1 MKVKQ
6 KLDEQLL
13 SLLPVGADD
22 PITARELQQ
31 LLNLPRVRDV
41 SLLINLLRRQ
51 GEVICSNGK
60 GYYKPATRCEVES
73 FVKQMRS
80 RMKEIKLATISA
92 EKALRGG
99 EDDERG

>member
-1 MKVKQ
+1 MRVKI
-6 KLDEQLL
+6 DEQLL

-41 SLLINLLRRQ
+41 SLLINLLRRR

-60 GYYKPATRCEVES
+60 GYYKPATRYEIEG
-73 FVKQMRS
+73 FVRQMRS
-80 RMKEIKLATISA
+80 RMREIKLATISA
-92 EKALRGG
+92 EQALKGG
-99 EDDERG
+99 EINE

>member
-41 SLLINLLRRQ
+41 SLLINLLRRRGQ
-51 GEVICSNGK
+51 VICSNGK
-60 GYYKPATRCEVES
+60 GYYKPADKQEIRS
-73 FVKQMRS
+73 FVRTMRS
-80 RMKEIKLATISA
+80 RQREIAEATRSAVKAMKE
-92 EKALRGG
+92 G
-99 EDDERG
+99 